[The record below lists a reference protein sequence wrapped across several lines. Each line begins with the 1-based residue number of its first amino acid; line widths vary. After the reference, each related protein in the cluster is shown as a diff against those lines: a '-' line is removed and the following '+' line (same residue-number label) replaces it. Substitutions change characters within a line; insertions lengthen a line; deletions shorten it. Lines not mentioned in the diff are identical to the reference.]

1 VGIFKMT
8 WYVAL
13 LFAVFSSP
21 CTGFTTIFTDCLVL
35 LNSGSNLN
43 VTVDVVPASN
53 TGMIAL
59 SPTWSESMK
68 ACASTCVSWES
79 PPFLTVTTIWFW
91 LFGSVG
97 TSVTVSR
104 FSVVPLI
111 TVDSIDV
118 PWMQLDPLAH
128 FGGFS
133 AAAACAS
140 LQAWEFGSA
149 TQACGVV
156 LPDVPRMLL

>member
-1 VGIFKMT
+1 MT

-13 LFAVFSSP
+13 LFDVFSSP

-68 ACASTCVSWES
+68 ACA
-79 PPFLTVTTIWFW
+79 
-91 LFGSVG
+91 
-97 TSVTVSR
+97 
-104 FSVVPLI
+104 
-111 TVDSIDV
+111 
-118 PWMQLDPLAH
+118 
-128 FGGFS
+128 
-133 AAAACAS
+133 
-140 LQAWEFGSA
+140 
-149 TQACGVV
+149 
-156 LPDVPRMLL
+156 